1 MITKSEMKKILIVD
15 DSTIS
20 RMTIRTQVLA
30 KYPDC
35 VVLEAASGDEA
46 LAFDESEAPDL
57 ITIDIN
63 MPGMSSYDAAVQLHK
78 KYPNARMAVITANVQ
93 KSVRTKIQSLGI
105 MFAAVIE
112 KPITESSIQKIFAA
126 L

>member
-1 MITKSEMKKILIVD
+1 MKKILIVD

-20 RMTIRTQVLA
+20 RMTIRLQVLA
-30 KYPDC
+30 TYPDC
-35 VVLEAASGDEA
+35 AVLEAASGDEA
-46 LAFDESEAPDL
+46 LALDESEAPDL

-78 KYPNARMAVITANVQ
+78 KYPNAKMAVITANVQ

-105 MFAAVIE
+105 MFVAVIE